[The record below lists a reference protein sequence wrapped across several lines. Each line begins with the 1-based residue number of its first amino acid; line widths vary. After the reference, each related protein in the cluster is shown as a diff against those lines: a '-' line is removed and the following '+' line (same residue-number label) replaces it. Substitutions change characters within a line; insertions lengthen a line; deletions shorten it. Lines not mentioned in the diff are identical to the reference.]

1 MTLQEHTAKKPFT
14 GIVDRRVEPLPVAVP
29 SSSSAVSSS
38 FSDVAT
44 DRPGVPQ
51 HAPPTEAGGER
62 EGSCRGKKRRHVE
75 AAGTPPTQTAE
86 ERRLRKNSLARLRA
100 LRLRTNLAHA
110 KQQPGWS
117 TAERERLG
125 KLEEQRQQKNE
136 RSAERHRE
144 KKQALERILATPPS
158 LRSDRQWQTL
168 AVARSVKEKKN
179 AGDRVRRER
188 IQREK
193 KRIRQEKGTAPP
205 PKGRPPKHRPM
216 SPPTVGPAPRPP
228 PAIPPF
234 AAPSVGPAQMPLP
247 TIPPFEPIFHT
258 SGGGGQ
264 DTSTNN
270 TTTPPP

>member
-14 GIVDRRVEPLPVAVP
+14 GIVHRRVEPLPVAVP
-29 SSSSAVSSS
+29 SSSSAALSS

-51 HAPPTEAGGER
+51 RAPPTEAGGER
-62 EGSCRGKKRRHVE
+62 EGSCRGTTRRHVE
-75 AAGTPPTQTAE
+75 EAGTPPTPTAQ
-86 ERRLRKNSLARLRA
+86 ERRLRKNSLARVRA
-100 LRLRTNLAHA
+100 LRLRTNLAHF
-110 KQQPGWS
+110 KRQPGFS
-117 TAERERLG
+117 TAERELLG

-136 RSAERHRE
+136 RSKQRHDE
-144 KKQALERILATPPS
+144 KKRALERILATPPS
-158 LRSDRQWQTL
+158 LRSDRQRQIL

-179 AGDRVRRER
+179 AGDKVRRER

-193 KRIRQEKGTAPP
+193 ERLRQEKGEAPP
-205 PKGRPPKHRPM
+205 QKGRPPKHRPL

-228 PAIPPF
+228 PTIPPF
-234 AAPSVGPAQMPLP
+234 VAPSVGPAQMPLP
-247 TIPPFEPIFHT
+247 TIPPFDPIFHT

-270 TTTPPP
+270 TTTQPP